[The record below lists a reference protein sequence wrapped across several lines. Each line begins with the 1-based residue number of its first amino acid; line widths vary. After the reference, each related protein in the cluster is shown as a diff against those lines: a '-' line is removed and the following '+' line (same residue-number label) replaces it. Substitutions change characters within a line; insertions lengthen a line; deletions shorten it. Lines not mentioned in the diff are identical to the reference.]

1 MVSIA
6 SEADLQNCQRVGVA
20 AIRNAGLAEI
30 FAVGGKRQ
38 TDAARRQAVR
48 DNQKGGI
55 KTEQRRDGGWNAR
68 ENRHHRRWSGLPRPR
83 DCGESGSACG
93 HVAAA
98 LAAAVAAT
106 STPSIA
112 SEVIGPLI
120 GLSDQSEPQLLFWI
134 MLYLFQ

>member
-20 AIRNAGLAEI
+20 AIRRDEMRAFSGANA
-30 FAVGGKRQ
+30 Q

-68 ENRHHRRWSGLPRPR
+68 ENRHHRRWSGL
-83 DCGESGSACG
+83 
-93 HVAAA
+93 
-98 LAAAVAAT
+98 AAAV
-106 STPSIA
+106 IA
-112 SEVIGPLI
+112 MVTLPA
-120 GLSDQSEPQLLFWI
+120 GLD
-134 MLYLFQ
+134 